1 MNFQPIL
8 LTILAGSIALLDMS
22 ALAQSKPATPPAKTP
37 AKAASAKETAKKPTS
52 KDAPVVASTVIET
65 EKSKSVYIVPMGI
78 EDKGQFG
85 LDIHPQVYEQI
96 AKDITEKRPDIVVFV
111 LNSAD
116 LSSVRYLGDDP
127 RMLGLFDDDGIRK
140 MTRDLKE
147 VIEKVGAESIMIVR
161 DAVGYSVLLGL
172 SWPNMYMTDSAR
184 LMGLERIQ
192 ERTKAE
198 DPEVYAK
205 FREAM
210 IGICNGFLI
219 SGGYDPNIG
228 MAMMREDKMLS
239 ATFKGREIVWSDDA
253 KGTWVVDGSK
263 EKITA
268 HFNSE
273 MAEDLGLS
281 DGTVSDDGATMIEDL
296 MYLRGT
302 RNYER
307 LPQDGEILVRQYI
320 DGWRKGLEDCVKSYP
335 KYQEALGEAQGKDE
349 KKNLSKAKGILEK
362 VLSILKKYPAVA
374 IRLNQQFGISRL
386 EIETELLTLKDRIR
400 GLGKSTAPPSGGRGK
415 GGGGGLGV
423 GSNITDS
430 Q

>member
-1 MNFQPIL
+1 
-8 LTILAGSIALLDMS
+8 
-22 ALAQSKPATPPAKTP
+22 
-37 AKAASAKETAKKPTS
+37 
-52 KDAPVVASTVIET
+52 
-65 EKSKSVYIVPMGI
+65 
-78 EDKGQFG
+78 
-85 LDIHPQVYEQI
+85 
-96 AKDITEKRPDIVVFV
+96 
-111 LNSAD
+111 
-116 LSSVRYLGDDP
+116 
-127 RMLGLFDDDGIRK
+127 
-140 MTRDLKE
+140 
-147 VIEKVGAESIMIVR
+147 
-161 DAVGYSVLLGL
+161 
-172 SWPNMYMTDSAR
+172 
-184 LMGLERIQ
+184 
-192 ERTKAE
+192 
-198 DPEVYAK
+198 
-205 FREAM
+205 
-210 IGICNGFLI
+210 
-219 SGGYDPNIG
+219 
-228 MAMMREDKMLS
+228 MLS

-320 DGWRKGLEDCVKSYP
+320 DGWRKGLEDCVKSYT

-362 VLSILKKYPAVA
+362 VLSIVKKYPAVA
-374 IRLNQQFGISRL
+374 IRLNQQFGISSL
-386 EIETELLTLKDRIR
+386 EIETELLTLQDRIR
-400 GLGKSTAPPSGGRGK
+400 GLGKSTAPPSGGGGK

>member
-22 ALAQSKPATPPAKTP
+22 ALAQSKPATPPAKAPT
-37 AKAASAKETAKKPTS
+37 KAASAKETAKKPAT
-52 KDAPVVASTVIET
+52 KDAALVVAPVIET

-96 AKDITEKRPDIVVFV
+96 AKDITEKRPDIVVFI

-116 LSSVRYLGDDP
+116 ISSVRYLGDDP
-127 RMLGLFDDDGIRK
+127 RKFGLFDDDGIRK

-210 IGICNGFLI
+210 VGICNGFLI

-228 MAMMREDKMLS
+228 MAMMREEKLLS
-239 ATFKGREIVWSDDA
+239 ASFKGREIVWSDDD

-307 LPQDGEILVRQYI
+307 LPKDGEILVRQYI
-320 DGWRKGLEDCVKSYP
+320 DGWRKGLEDCVKSYT

-349 KKNLSKAKGILEK
+349 KKNLSKAKGILAK
-362 VLSILKKYPAVA
+362 VLSIVKKYPAVEM
-374 IRLNQQFGISRL
+374 RLRQQGISRL
-386 EIETELLTLKDRIR
+386 EIETELLRLQDRIR
-400 GLGKSTAPPSGGRGK
+400 GLGKSTAPPSGGGGK
-415 GGGGGLGV
+415 GKGGGLGV

>member
-52 KDAPVVASTVIET
+52 KDAPVVASTVIEI

-362 VLSILKKYPAVA
+362 VLSILKKYPAVEM
-374 IRLNQQFGISRL
+374 RLRQQGISRL

>member
-37 AKAASAKETAKKPTS
+37 AKAVSAKETAKKPAT
-52 KDAPVVASTVIET
+52 KDAALVVAPVIET

-96 AKDITEKRPDIVVFV
+96 AKDITEKRPDIVVFI

-127 RMLGLFDDDGIRK
+127 RKFGLFDDDGIRK

-192 ERTKAE
+192 ERTKVE

-320 DGWRKGLEDCVKSYP
+320 DGWRKGLEDCVKSYT

-362 VLSILKKYPAVA
+362 VLSIVKKYPAVA
-374 IRLNQQFGISRL
+374 IRLNQQFGISSL
-386 EIETELLTLKDRIR
+386 EIETELLTLQDRIR
-400 GLGKSTAPPSGGRGK
+400 GLGKSTAPPSGGGGK

>member
-52 KDAPVVASTVIET
+52 KDAPVVASTVIEI

-320 DGWRKGLEDCVKSYP
+320 DGWRKGLEDCVKSYSN
-335 KYQEALGEAQGKDE
+335 YQEALGEAQGKDE

-362 VLSILKKYPAVA
+362 VLSILKKYPAVEM
-374 IRLNQQFGISRL
+374 RLRQQGISKL